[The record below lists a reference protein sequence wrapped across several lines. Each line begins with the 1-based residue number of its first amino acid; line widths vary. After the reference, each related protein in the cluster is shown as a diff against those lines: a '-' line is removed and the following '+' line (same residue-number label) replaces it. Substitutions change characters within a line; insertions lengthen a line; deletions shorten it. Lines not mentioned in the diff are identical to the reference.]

1 MTRLS
6 SESETAGI
14 PHPLFL
20 DIEALRMV
28 AGYAHWIPLIRGL
41 HKDYFA
47 RNLPGWEWNQIIP
60 VLIQRKVLVLHPTD
74 PGYRQ
79 LSQGLYISSDI
90 EGIMLWIKD
99 RESEVAVTRNISQES
114 IEG

>member
-1 MTRLS
+1 MKRRS

-20 DIEALRMV
+20 DIEALRKV

-60 VLIQRKVLVLHPTD
+60 VLIKKGIIKVGSKGADQQV
-74 PGYRQ
+74 
-79 LSQGLYISSDI
+79 LSQGLSISKEVRGVLLKPSKHQ
-90 EGIMLWIKD
+90 IK
-99 RESEVAVTRNISQES
+99 VAIQKISTH
-114 IEG
+114 

>member
-1 MTRLS
+1 MKRLS

-20 DIEALRMV
+20 DIAALRLV

-60 VLIQRKVLVLHPTD
+60 VLIKKGIIKVGSKEAD
-74 PGYRQ
+74 Q
-79 LSQGLYISSDI
+79 QDLSQGLYVSKDVRGVLIKPSKHLTKVTVQKIS
-90 EGIMLWIKD
+90 
-99 RESEVAVTRNISQES
+99 TH
-114 IEG
+114 

>member
-1 MTRLS
+1 MIH
-6 SESETAGI
+6 A
-14 PHPLFL
+14 
-20 DIEALRMV
+20 
-28 AGYAHWIPLIRGL
+28 
-41 HKDYFA
+41 
-47 RNLPGWEWNQIIP
+47 
-60 VLIQRKVLVLHPTD
+60 TD
-74 PGYRQ
+74 PGYRH

>member
-20 DIEALRMV
+20 DIAALRLV

-60 VLIQRKVLVLHPTD
+60 VLIQRKVLVMHPTD
-74 PGYRQ
+74 PGYRH

-90 EGIMLWIKD
+90 EGITLWIKD
-99 RESEVAVTRNISQES
+99 RESEVAVTRKISEVS

>member
-1 MTRLS
+1 MKRLS

-20 DIEALRMV
+20 DIAALRLV

-60 VLIQRKVLVLHPTD
+60 VLIKKGIIKVGSKEANQQV
-74 PGYRQ
+74 
-79 LSQGLYISSDI
+79 LSQGPSISKDVGGVLLKPSKHQ
-90 EGIMLWIKD
+90 IK
-99 RESEVAVTRNISQES
+99 VAIQKISTH
-114 IEG
+114 

>member
-1 MTRLS
+1 LKRLS

-20 DIEALRMV
+20 NIAALRIV
-28 AGYAHWIPLIRGL
+28 AGYAHWIPITRGL
-41 HKDYFA
+41 YKDCF
-47 RNLPGWEWNQIIP
+47 NLNFPGWEWNQIIP
-60 VLIQRKVLVLHPTD
+60 VLIQRKVLVMHPTD

-90 EGIMLWIKD
+90 EGITIWPKD
-99 RESEVAVTRNISQES
+99 GETEVAVTRNISQES

>member
-1 MTRLS
+1 MKRLS

-20 DIEALRMV
+20 DIAALRLV

-41 HKDYFA
+41 YKDYFA

-60 VLIQRKVLVLHPTD
+60 VLIQRKVLVMHPTD
-74 PGYRQ
+74 PGYRH
-79 LSQGLYISSDI
+79 LSQGLYISSGI
-90 EGIMLWIKD
+90 EGVTLWIKD
-99 RESEVAVTRNISQES
+99 RETEVVVTRKISQES

>member
-28 AGYAHWIPLIRGL
+28 AGYAHWIPITRGL
-41 HKDYFA
+41 YKDCF
-47 RNLPGWEWNQIIP
+47 NLNFPGWEWNQIIP

>member
-6 SESETAGI
+6 SKFETAGI

-20 DIEALRMV
+20 DIAALRLV

-60 VLIQRKVLVLHPTD
+60 VLIKKGIIKVGSKEAD
-74 PGYRQ
+74 Q
-79 LSQGLYISSDI
+79 QDLSQGLSISKDVR
-90 EGIMLWIKD
+90 GVLIKP
-99 RESEVAVTRNISQES
+99 SKHLAKVTVQKISTH
-114 IEG
+114 

>member
-1 MTRLS
+1 MKRRS

-20 DIEALRMV
+20 DIEALRKV

-60 VLIQRKVLVLHPTD
+60 VLIKKGIIKVDSKEADQQV
-74 PGYRQ
+74 
-79 LSQGLYISSDI
+79 LSQGLSISKEVRGVLLKPSKHQ
-90 EGIMLWIKD
+90 IK
-99 RESEVAVTRNISQES
+99 VAIQKISTH
-114 IEG
+114 

>member
-1 MTRLS
+1 MKRLS

-20 DIEALRMV
+20 DIEALRLV

-60 VLIQRKVLVLHPTD
+60 VLIKKGIIKVGSKEAD
-74 PGYRQ
+74 Q
-79 LSQGLYISSDI
+79 QDLSQGLYVSKDVRGVLIKPSKHLTKVTVQKIS
-90 EGIMLWIKD
+90 
-99 RESEVAVTRNISQES
+99 TH
-114 IEG
+114 

>member
-1 MTRLS
+1 LTRLS
-6 SESETAGI
+6 PESEAAGI

-20 DIEALRMV
+20 DIEALRKV

-60 VLIQRKVLVLHPTD
+60 VLIKKGIIKVGSKEADQQV
-74 PGYRQ
+74 
-79 LSQGLYISSDI
+79 LSQGLSFSKYVGGVLLKPSKHQTKVAIQKIS
-90 EGIMLWIKD
+90 
-99 RESEVAVTRNISQES
+99 TH
-114 IEG
+114 

>member
-1 MTRLS
+1 MKRLS

-20 DIEALRMV
+20 DIAALRLV

-60 VLIQRKVLVLHPTD
+60 VLIKKGIIKVGSKEADQQV
-74 PGYRQ
+74 
-79 LSQGLYISSDI
+79 LSQGLSISKDAGGVLLMPSKHQ
-90 EGIMLWIKD
+90 IK
-99 RESEVAVTRNISQES
+99 VAIQKISTH
-114 IEG
+114 